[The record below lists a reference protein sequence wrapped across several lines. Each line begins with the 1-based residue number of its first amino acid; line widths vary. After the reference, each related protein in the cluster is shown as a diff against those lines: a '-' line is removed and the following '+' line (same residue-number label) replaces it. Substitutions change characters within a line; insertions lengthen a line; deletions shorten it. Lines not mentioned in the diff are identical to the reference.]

1 MLLLIRTSRILMSS
15 SFQSKLRSIKGKQR
29 FLRLTL
35 RSRNRVVQK
44 RRSQVITSKIQ
55 IMQQLLILKEKLLK
69 MKQEKSIQSEDLH
82 SIKAHSKELPE
93 AGHKCK
99 VFQACS
105 NQVLLQVTSCLL
117 FQRRKR
123 DLTSRMRMMYQ
134 LILLFVHLM

>member
-15 SFQSKLRSIKGKQR
+15 SFLSKLRSIKGKQR

-35 RSRNRVVQK
+35 RSRREVQK

-55 IMQQLLILKEKLLK
+55 IMRQPLILKEKLLK

-82 SIKAHSKELPE
+82 SIKAHSNELPE

-99 VFQACS
+99 VFQVCS
-105 NQVLLQVTSCLL
+105 SQVLLQVTSCLL